1 MSPARPRAFDCA
13 VCCKRIRPR
22 RLHLIVGSS
31 VVCMGCAGTSSAHDL
46 AGCPIGW
53 HDGWDHGRP
62 CSDRRTADLVIARGA
77 CA

>member
-13 VCCKRIRPR
+13 VCHRVIRPR

-31 VVCMGCAGTSSAHDL
+31 VVCMGCAGTTAAHDL
-46 AGCPIGW
+46 TGCPIDW

-62 CSDRRTADLVIARGA
+62 CADRLTATVVSGWEGG
-77 CA
+77 